1 MSNMIMTGTPIL
13 AKSGALAAVRKL
25 WQMPTH
31 IQFVQR
37 FTACS
42 LAANVAG
49 GSVYLR
55 RPRAFVNVIDTDLPV
70 TDRMRTSASEP

>member
-1 MSNMIMTGTPIL
+1 MITTGTPIL
-13 AKSGALAAVRKL
+13 AKSGALAAVRRF

-31 IQFVQR
+31 VQFVQR

-42 LAANVAG
+42 HAANVAG

-55 RPRAFVNVIDTDLPV
+55 RPRAFVVNVIDTDLPV